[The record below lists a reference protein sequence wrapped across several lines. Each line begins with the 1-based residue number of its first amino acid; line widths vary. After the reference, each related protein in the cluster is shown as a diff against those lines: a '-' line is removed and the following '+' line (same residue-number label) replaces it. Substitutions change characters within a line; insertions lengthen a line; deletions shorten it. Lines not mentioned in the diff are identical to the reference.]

1 MTDVSA
7 PIPGGRRA
15 RLAIIASHPIQY
27 HAPLY
32 RELAMRGAIDLHV
45 IYLSD
50 AGAIAHTD
58 VGFGKTINWD
68 IPLLAGYP
76 YNVLQPGTDIVQRR
90 FWGRH
95 DKGLTEWLARISPD
109 WILVYGYASRMNWMA
124 VHWARRCGV
133 RVAYT
138 SDSNINNPRNRWL
151 SIAKRMVVGA
161 FFRNV
166 DAFFSTSEANQGYLR
181 HFGARA
187 ENIHRIPFAI
197 DVKRFS
203 AGAPRPGEFRP
214 FDFIW
219 VGKLIDLKRPFDFVE
234 AVGIVSRTL
243 GRRVKAHIVG
253 DGIRRKELADAV
265 KLLPPECEVALSGF
279 INQQAMPGALQT
291 ANVFVFTSEA
301 EAYGLVAT
309 EAAAA
314 GLALVMADRIGCVGS
329 TVLARPGV
337 NAIVYPT
344 GDVDRLAAA
353 MSELLADPD
362 NLWRMQNAS
371 CSISREHDLDDAA
384 RIIEKI
390 VMQEVAA

>member
-1 MTDVSA
+1 MTTVPV

-32 RELAMRGAIDLHV
+32 RELATRDAIDLHV
-45 IYLSD
+45 VYLSD
-50 AGAIAHTD
+50 AGAIAHAD
-58 VGFGKTINWD
+58 AGFGKTISWD
-68 IPLLAGYP
+68 IPLLEGYAH
-76 YNVLQPGTDIVQRR
+76 NVLQPGTDIVHRR

-95 DKGLTEWLARISPD
+95 DRSLTGWLDRISPD

-124 VHWARRCGV
+124 VQWARRRGV

-138 SDSNINNPRNRWL
+138 SDSNMNTTRNRWL
-151 SIAKRMVVGA
+151 DMAKHLVVGA
-161 FFRNV
+161 FFRKV

-203 AGAPRPGEFRP
+203 AGAPPPGDSRP

-219 VGKLIDLKRPFDFVE
+219 AGKLIDLKRPLDFVE
-234 AVGIVSRTL
+234 AVGIVSQTL

-253 DGIRRKELADAV
+253 EGARRKDLEDAV
-265 KLLPPECEVALSGF
+265 KLLPPECEVVFGGF
-279 INQQAMPGALQT
+279 INQQAMPRILQT
-291 ANVFVFTSEA
+291 ANVFVFTSET
-301 EAYGLVAT
+301 EPYGLAAT

-314 GLALVMADRIGCVGS
+314 GLALVVADRIGCVGN

-337 NAIVYPT
+337 NALVYPT
-344 GDVDRLAAA
+344 GDVDSLAAA
-353 MSELLADPD
+353 MSGLLADPD
-362 NLWRMQNAS
+362 NLRRMQDAS
-371 CSISREHDLDDAA
+371 RSISREHDLDDAA
-384 RIIEKI
+384 RIIERV